1 MSRLELKYKLRRRGE
16 KATIWLAHRLPKR
29 LKMRVYFDILAYAT
43 TGKYGKT
50 VVLDITAMDAV
61 DRYMKDNNL

>member
-1 MSRLELKYKLRRRGE
+1 MNKLELKYKLRRRGE
-16 KATIWLAHRLPKR
+16 NATIWLAHRLPKR
-29 LKMRVYFDILAYAT
+29 LKLRVYFDVLAHAT

-50 VVLDITAMDAV
+50 VVPDITAMDAA

>member
-1 MSRLELKYKLRRRGE
+1 MTKSELKYHINRKVE
-16 KATIWLAHRLPKR
+16 HITIWIAHRLPKK
-29 LKMRVYFDILAYAT
+29 LKMRVYFDVLAHAT

-50 VVLDITAMDAV
+50 VVTDITAMNAA